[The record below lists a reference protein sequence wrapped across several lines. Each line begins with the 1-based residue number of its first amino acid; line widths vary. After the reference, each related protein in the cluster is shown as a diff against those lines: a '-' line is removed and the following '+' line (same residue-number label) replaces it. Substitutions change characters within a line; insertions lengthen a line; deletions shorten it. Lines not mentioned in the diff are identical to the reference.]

1 MSNDNQW
8 VDGIDWPIPAD
19 EAEIQNQNE
28 KLQLMETYD
37 LFETKE
43 ENESALFVT
52 SVIKELRKTQ
62 LQATKCLQKHII
74 ENQNTLK

>member
-1 MSNDNQW
+1 
-8 VDGIDWPIPAD
+8 
-19 EAEIQNQNE
+19 
-28 KLQLMETYD
+28 METYD

-62 LQATKCLQKHII
+62 LQAMKSMQKHII
-74 ENQNTLK
+74 ENQASL